1 MINKI
6 FNYATP
12 HSLHDLSGQSVKLQ
26 SSARCRVRINGNTVI
41 ATELPDNPGM
51 SITNAAASV
60 AMQVCQ
66 YYEIPLEEL
75 VWIEQY
81 PEEPAHEE
89 TFDWVH
95 FNYNSG
101 VLKVERWQR
110 ISTAKA
116 KQLLMNLSVS

>member
-1 MINKI
+1 MIDEI

-12 HSLHDLSGQSVKLQ
+12 HSLRDLAGQSVRLQ

-66 YYEIPLEEL
+66 YFEIPIGKLI
-75 VWIEQY
+75 WIEHY
-81 PEEPAHEE
+81 PESIGHEE
-89 TFDWVH
+89 TFDLVQ
-95 FNYNSG
+95 FSISDG
-101 VLKVERWQR
+101 LLKVDRWQR
-110 ISTAKA
+110 ISEEEATRLLSSATA
-116 KQLLMNLSVS
+116 V